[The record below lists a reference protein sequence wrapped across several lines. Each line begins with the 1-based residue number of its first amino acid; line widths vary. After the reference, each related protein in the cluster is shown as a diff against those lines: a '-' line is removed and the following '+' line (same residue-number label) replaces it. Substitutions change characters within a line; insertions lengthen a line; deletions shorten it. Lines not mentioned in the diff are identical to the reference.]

1 MDADFWRIRRM
12 RAGDER
18 AVDEFVRAHYPAIL
32 NYCRL
37 RAGGWA
43 EDAAQETFVRFFAS
57 FDRYRHCGKARNYLY
72 AIAGNVCR
80 DMARRARE
88 APMAELPLPP
98 VEDHAD
104 LRVDLRR
111 ALEGLAPELR
121 EAAVLYFAQG
131 LKQREI
137 ARILGIG
144 VPLVKYRVRRAR
156 EKLIESLKGE
166 EE

>member
-12 RAGDER
+12 RGGDER

-32 NYCRL
+32 CYCRL

-57 FDRYRHCGKARNYLY
+57 FDRYLY
-72 AIAGNVCR
+72 VIAGNVCR

-88 APMAELPLPP
+88 APMSEPLLPP
-98 VEDHAD
+98 VEDHAE

-144 VPLVKYRVRRAR
+144 LPLVKYRVRRAR